1 MFFVRSNTARFTTYQ
16 TFPRNM
22 LKAALKMTLKKA
34 DQVFG
39 VYTYTSLILKGII
52 GEIMKHLK
60 PF

>member
-1 MFFVRSNTARFTTYQ
+1 
-16 TFPRNM
+16 M

>member
-1 MFFVRSNTARFTTYQ
+1 
-16 TFPRNM
+16 M

-34 DQVFG
+34 DQVFD

-60 PF
+60 PS